1 MQKRFKKTFFNP
13 QAKIPNPMKLF
24 LVFSLLIFPILPLG
38 AAAPGVIPEG
48 KGEVTVGQGEW
59 AIQVYTYKPKG
70 FSNGPIFFMFHGAK
84 RNAEDYRNWT
94 ISLAEKH
101 HAMVAVPFFDQ
112 ERFLAHLY
120 SWGGIL
126 TKDGAVRNRK
136 QWSFPM
142 ATEVI
147 QDILKREGDP
157 KRDHYLIGHS
167 GGGQFLTRY
176 VAMEPV
182 TAKRVVSANAGTY
195 PFPRLDWDWGYG
207 FGKLPRDLQNEDR
220 LKKMVET
227 PMTIYLGLA
236 DTIPKGENFD
246 DSPEANRQ
254 GKVRLERGR
263 NFFEYCQKLAKEKA
277 WKFNWTKVEVPN
289 VGHDAELMIND
300 LRMEKALGF

>member
-1 MQKRFKKTFFNP
+1 MKRLRVFTLAIFP
-13 QAKIPNPMKLF
+13 
-24 LVFSLLIFPILPLG
+24 VFSAG
-38 AAAPGVIPEG
+38 AATPGAIPEG
-48 KGEVTVGQGEW
+48 KGEVSVGEGKQ

-70 FSNGPIFFMFHGAK
+70 FSNGPIFFVFHGAK
-84 RNAEDYRNWT
+84 RNAEDYRNWSV
-94 ISLAEKH
+94 SLAEKH
-101 HAMVAVPFFDQ
+101 HAVVAAPFFDQ

-126 TKDGAVRNRK
+126 KKDGTVRDRK

-147 QDILKREGDP
+147 QDILKREGNP

-182 TAKRVVSANAGTY
+182 TAKRVVASNAGTY

-207 FGKLPRDLQNEDR
+207 FGKLPKDLQNEDHF
-220 LKKMVET
+220 KKMVET

-236 DTIPKGENFD
+236 DTIPSGENFD
-246 DSPEANRQ
+246 ASSEANRE

-263 NFFEYCQKLAKEKA
+263 NFFEYCQKLAKGKG

-289 VGHDAELMIND
+289 VGHDAEGMIKD
-300 LRMEKALGF
+300 PRIEQALGF

>member
-1 MQKRFKKTFFNP
+1 MQKPFKKTFYNP

-24 LVFSLLIFPILPLG
+24 LVFSMLILSILPAV
-38 AAAPGVIPEG
+38 AANPGLIPEG
-48 KGEVTVGQGEW
+48 KGEVSVGEGER
-59 AIQVYTYKPKG
+59 AIRVYTYKPKG
-70 FSNGPIFFMFHGAK
+70 FSNGPIFFVFHGAK

-101 HAMVAVPFFDQ
+101 HAMVAAPFFDQ

-126 TKDGAVRNRK
+126 TKDGTLRNRK
-136 QWSFPM
+136 QWSFPI

-176 VAMEPV
+176 AAMEPV
-182 TAKRVVSANAGTY
+182 TAKRVVAANAGTY
-195 PFPRLDWDWGYG
+195 AFPRLDWDWGYG
-207 FGKLPRDLQNEDR
+207 FGKLPKDFQKEDR
-220 LKKMVET
+220 FKKMVET

-236 DTIPKGENFD
+236 DTIPSGDNFD
-246 DSPEANRQ
+246 ASSEANRQ
-254 GKVRLERGR
+254 GKARLERGR
-263 NFFEYCQKLAKEKA
+263 SFFEYCQKLAKEKG
-277 WKFNWTKVEVPN
+277 WKFNWIKVEVPN
-289 VGHDAELMIND
+289 VGHDAKLMITD
-300 LRMEKALGF
+300 LRMEKALDN